1 MYFDLTKGK
10 ISRALLLFALP
21 MMAGDILQQ
30 LYNVVDTLIVGR
42 GGGSNDDLKCF
53 NEEDVVRAVASCSTP
68 IITAVGHEIDKT
80 LVDYVSDFA
89 SITPTDAGEK
99 ATLNRIDILSYLT
112 DIRYQITRIVSAN
125 LDEKKNK
132 LMLLLSSK
140 SLINPL
146 DYFSSS
152 LKRVQEL
159 QKRGNNILLTKINEL
174 TNRLNKNDLVL
185 RSIIENKM
193 TRIDLLLKGNLM
205 KLKALNPSS
214 YIDKGYSLVTYQD
227 NKILSSIDDI
237 DIGEDILI
245 QIKDGLLNASV
256 TKKRRK

>member
-1 MYFDLTKGK
+1 
-10 ISRALLLFALP
+10 
-21 MMAGDILQQ
+21 
-30 LYNVVDTLIVGR
+30 
-42 GGGSNDDLKCF
+42 
-53 NEEDVVRAVASCSTP
+53 
-68 IITAVGHEIDKT
+68 
-80 LVDYVSDFA
+80 
-89 SITPTDAGEK
+89 
-99 ATLNRIDILSYLT
+99 
-112 DIRYQITRIVSAN
+112 
-125 LDEKKNK
+125 
-132 LMLLLSSK
+132 MLLLSSK

-146 DYFSSS
+146 EYFSSS

-159 QKRGNNILLTKINEL
+159 QKRGNNILLTKINEY

-237 DIGEDILI
+237 YIGEDILI

>member
-1 MYFDLTKGK
+1 
-10 ISRALLLFALP
+10 
-21 MMAGDILQQ
+21 
-30 LYNVVDTLIVGR
+30 
-42 GGGSNDDLKCF
+42 
-53 NEEDVVRAVASCSTP
+53 
-68 IITAVGHEIDKT
+68 
-80 LVDYVSDFA
+80 
-89 SITPTDAGEK
+89 
-99 ATLNRIDILSYLT
+99 
-112 DIRYQITRIVSAN
+112 
-125 LDEKKNK
+125 
-132 LMLLLSSK
+132 MLLLSSK

-185 RSIIENKM
+185 KSIIENKM
-193 TRIDLLLKGNLM
+193 TRIALLLKGNLM

-214 YIDKGYSLVTYQD
+214 YIDKGYSLVTYQN

>member
-1 MYFDLTKGK
+1 
-10 ISRALLLFALP
+10 
-21 MMAGDILQQ
+21 
-30 LYNVVDTLIVGR
+30 
-42 GGGSNDDLKCF
+42 
-53 NEEDVVRAVASCSTP
+53 
-68 IITAVGHEIDKT
+68 
-80 LVDYVSDFA
+80 
-89 SITPTDAGEK
+89 
-99 ATLNRIDILSYLT
+99 
-112 DIRYQITRIVSAN
+112 
-125 LDEKKNK
+125 
-132 LMLLLSSK
+132 MLLLSSK

-159 QKRGNNILLTKINEL
+159 QKRGNNILLTKINEY
-174 TNRLNKNDLVL
+174 TNRLNKNDLLL

>member
-1 MYFDLTKGK
+1 
-10 ISRALLLFALP
+10 
-21 MMAGDILQQ
+21 
-30 LYNVVDTLIVGR
+30 
-42 GGGSNDDLKCF
+42 
-53 NEEDVVRAVASCSTP
+53 
-68 IITAVGHEIDKT
+68 
-80 LVDYVSDFA
+80 
-89 SITPTDAGEK
+89 
-99 ATLNRIDILSYLT
+99 
-112 DIRYQITRIVSAN
+112 
-125 LDEKKNK
+125 
-132 LMLLLSSK
+132 
-140 SLINPL
+140 
-146 DYFSSS
+146 YFSSS

-227 NKILSSIDDI
+227 NKVLSSIDDI
-237 DIGEDILI
+237 EIGEDILI